1 MLRQSSES
9 LLSLLDNCKT
19 IPVIENRTQF
29 AQVFDSPHV
38 RAILLRHCNLFELS
52 SQFEQAHEQ
61 KVSIYVNIDHI
72 DGIHSDQAG
81 LRYMAGQFHIAG
93 VVSNHPKLLVLA
105 KSLGLETIQ
114 RIFAVDSTGLE
125 MALESVDTSTTDLLD
140 ISPALVIPYVIPRLA
155 VPLPLH
161 FIGSG
166 LIQTSQQIQRIL
178 RADAAG
184 VAVIRKELWRE
195 QMVGVGK

>member
-1 MLRQSSES
+1 MLTRSRAS

-19 IPVIENRTQF
+19 IPVIENRVQF
-29 AQVFDSPHV
+29 TQVFDSPHI

-52 SQFEQAHEQ
+52 SLLEHAHERGL
-61 KVSIYVNIDHI
+61 SLYVNIDHI

-81 LRYMAGQFHIAG
+81 LRYMAGQFRIAG
-93 VVSNHPKLLVLA
+93 VVSNHPKLLALA
-105 KSLGLETIQ
+105 KSFGLETIQ

-125 MALESVDTSTTDLLD
+125 MALESVDRSNTDLLD

-155 VPLPLH
+155 APLPLR

-166 LIQTSQQIQRIL
+166 LIQTSQQIQKIL

-184 VAVIRKELWRE
+184 VAVIRRELWRE
-195 QMVGVGK
+195 QVVGVER